1 MVFEV
6 LVLNFPLSRADA
18 QEEAGYGRLKPVTPG
33 RDCFVFFHVEENEEA
48 IYEKASRIDIISLD
62 PTPEVAGLDQN

>member
-6 LVLNFPLSRADA
+6 LVLNFPLSRANA

-33 RDCFVFFHVEENEEA
+33 RDCFVFFHVEESHIPPAKPEA
-48 IYEKASRIDIISLD
+48 
-62 PTPEVAGLDQN
+62 